1 MQRKIFQCMALC
13 IFFMQNK
20 ISMFLLVLGLKCDN
34 VTQACFYEIPLWI
47 LRSVSQSNTQHSSWP
62 HSRWTRAFV
71 PAFVW
76 NRNRLWIAIEDV
88 FSEASFEGSF
98 FVSLWEFEW
107 YWEER
112 ASALSRLIWR
122 LVGLWPKL
130 MSAKRLWLTD
140 KNSEVWRGQMTA
152 IMSLTTLKATSHP
165 DPAGQNQPKA
175 VKQSQPGTGQL

>member
-1 MQRKIFQCMALC
+1 MWPRRVFVRFLC
-13 IFFMQNK
+13 ELFDL
-20 ISMFLLVLGLKCDN
+20 FLNLTL
-34 VTQACFYEIPLWI
+34 
-47 LRSVSQSNTQHSSWP
+47 NTQSWP
-62 HSRWTRAFV
+62 HSRWTRASV

-76 NRNRLWIAIEDV
+76 NRNRLWIATEDV

-98 FVSLWEFEW
+98 FVSLCEFEW
-107 YWEER
+107 RWEER
-112 ASALSRLIWR
+112 ASALRRLIWR
-122 LVGLWPKL
+122 LVDLWPKL

-175 VKQSQPGTGQL
+175 FQPGTCRF